1 MTWGNNPLIGYH
13 LKVFSQ
19 AILLINLIALLEL
32 NIYRRAITL
41 KLRFYQRV
49 HQKL

>member
-1 MTWGNNPLIGYH
+1 MTWGNNPLVGYH
-13 LKVFSQ
+13 LKVISQ